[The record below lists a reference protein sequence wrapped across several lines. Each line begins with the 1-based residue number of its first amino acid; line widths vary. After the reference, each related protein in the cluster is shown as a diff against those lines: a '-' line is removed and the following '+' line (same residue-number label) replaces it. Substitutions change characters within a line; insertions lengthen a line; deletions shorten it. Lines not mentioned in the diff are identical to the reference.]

1 MKDAIVIDSEFPK
14 GTKDLFYC
22 LYLACVHHM
31 KKISPMDMKKISAK
45 IHVGIVMKWG
55 KILLSILSFINTN
68 IVGMILYKALETSCS
83 YKKISSNDV
92 INVWNSYLFQKV
104 SIH

>member
-31 KKISPMDMKKISAK
+31 KKISAMDMKKISAK
-45 IHVGIVMKWG
+45 IYVGIVMKWG
-55 KILLSILSFINTN
+55 NILSSILSFINTN
-68 IVGMILYKALETSCS
+68 IVGMILYKSLETSCN
-83 YKKISSNDV
+83 YKAFCPNEV
-92 INVWNSYLFQKV
+92 IEVWKSYLIEKV